1 MPQHLLLDIGPSAG
15 GHGARGIGRY
25 VRGLTDAI
33 GQWPAERQEIVWALS
48 PTGDAPP
55 LFEGRSVSAPL
66 LKIRPLDLGW
76 IVGSP
81 AIGRAVRRAGAS
93 VFHATDPHRP
103 SRLRGV
109 RQIVTAY
116 DLIPLHEPGMLDS
129 WQPHHRHAYRV
140 YLDQLRHAD
149 AIVAISATTAD
160 DVSAQLGIDPARI
173 SIVYPLVQAP
183 AVVERAPAAEPTFL
197 FLGALDSHKQPGL
210 AVAALAEFRRVHG
223 AGKLTFIGPSGPESR
238 ARLEQLAAAAGVAD
252 QVGFLGRV
260 SDDQLD
266 AEFAAATAL
275 LCTSRIEGFGLPGVE
290 ALLRGV
296 PVIAV
301 DTPAARET
309 VGSAA
314 TLVESSAE
322 AIAGAMATPMPVA
335 DVTRQALTARFS
347 LRATADSLW
356 AVYERTLG

>member
-1 MPQHLLLDIGPSAG
+1 VI
-15 GHGARGIGRY
+15 
-25 VRGLTDAI
+25 
-33 GQWPAERQEIVWALS
+33 
-48 PTGDAPP
+48 
-55 LFEGRSVSAPL
+55 
-66 LKIRPLDLGW
+66 
-76 IVGSP
+76 
-81 AIGRAVRRAGAS
+81 
-93 VFHATDPHRP
+93 
-103 SRLRGV
+103 
-109 RQIVTAY
+109 
-116 DLIPLHEPGMLDS
+116 
-129 WQPHHRHAYRV
+129 
-140 YLDQLRHAD
+140 
-149 AIVAISATTAD
+149 
-160 DVSAQLGIDPARI
+160 
-173 SIVYPLVQAP
+173 
-183 AVVERAPAAEPTFL
+183 ERAPGAEPTFL
-197 FLGALDSHKQPGL
+197 FVGALDSHKQPDL

-238 ARLEQLAAAAGVAD
+238 ARLKQLAGDAGVAD

-322 AIAGAMATPMPVA
+322 AIAAAMAAPIPVS
-335 DVTRQALTARFS
+335 DVTRQTLIARFS

-356 AVYERTLG
+356 AVYERALG